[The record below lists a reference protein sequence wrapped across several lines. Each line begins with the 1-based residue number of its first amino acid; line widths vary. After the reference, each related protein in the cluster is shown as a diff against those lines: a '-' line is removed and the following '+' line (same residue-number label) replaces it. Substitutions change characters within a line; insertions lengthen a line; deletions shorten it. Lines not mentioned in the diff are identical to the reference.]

1 MKTKLLLLILI
12 FTIHSNLIEAQ
23 DFQKPSEG
31 KSVVYFLR
39 TSNLGAAINF
49 KYFVG
54 EEYLGKFAGKNYA
67 RLELEPGK
75 HLLWAKSENLDFME
89 ADLKADATYLIHV
102 KPKMGG
108 LKAAVR
114 MEVVDTNDT
123 KLFEKV
129 KKLMSKKKPVKMNM
143 KKAEKVTPKIKEYLI
158 KYEKRKSGDGEDKIK
173 VLSADMNY
181 EAK

>member
-89 ADLKADATYLIHV
+89 ADLKADAIYLIHV